1 MSVPAMHRH
10 NSREMR
16 VVAGPPTPTDDAV
29 AARRLSGTIWAI
41 PLMCLGLGLLACVVL
56 IPASGESRRLAR
68 QRDEL
73 VREVDRMQAQADRNA
88 EFLHRLGRDAD
99 LGRVVAERQAGGV
112 EGVESIALPG
122 MDTELA
128 TSPFAML
135 TLPEPP
141 PLPPPATVGGRLAAW
156 CRDAELRPWLLAGS
170 LLTTASGLL
179 LGRPR

>member
-1 MSVPAMHRH
+1 MSVPARHRH

-16 VVAGPPTPTDDAV
+16 VVAGDDHTET
-29 AARRLSGTIWAI
+29 ARRLSGTIWAI

-73 VREVDRMQAQADRNA
+73 VREVDRLQAQADRNA

-99 LGRVVAERQAGGV
+99 LGRVVAERQAGGGGQV
-112 EGVESIALPG
+112 YESIALPG

-128 TSPFAML
+128 ASPYAML

-170 LLTTASGLL
+170 LLTTAAGLL
-179 LGRPR
+179 LGRPKG